1 MKFLKWVF
9 CGLQVQQTL
18 TILQQLATAMGPGL
32 KHHVK
37 ALGIPIITVLGDS
50 KVLDTNAHIRNTAPA
65 VRYLF

>member
-1 MKFLKWVF
+1 MVLV

-32 KHHVK
+32 RQHVK

-50 KVLDTNAHIRNTAPA
+50 KVSTLASEIHHMH
-65 VRYLF
+65 